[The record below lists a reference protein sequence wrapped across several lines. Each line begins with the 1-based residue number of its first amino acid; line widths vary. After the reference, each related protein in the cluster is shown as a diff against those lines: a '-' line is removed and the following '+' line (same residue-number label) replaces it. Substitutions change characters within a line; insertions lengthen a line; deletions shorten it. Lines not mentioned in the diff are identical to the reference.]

1 MRKLTLA
8 QRNATVHD
16 FRRAFV
22 DTRGSGV
29 MVSIDPLQYTD
40 ATRPADVRIDGSA
53 SILRRDAS
61 WRLWTDHGNVFHG
74 YAWAPGTSTRCI
86 RCAAPIDAKTVYRT
100 RTFLGS
106 EHDRCG
112 ETGGAP
118 WLRILATVA
127 AGTVVGVYDYSLG
140 SPETARGATTRAVG
154 VATIGLLVVWFAAYM
169 DASTWVAPMERTH
182 GDTSRCVQQTL
193 AAQRALYG
201 PTSGETNVAKA
212 GVTVAATALSYQ
224 VLGTC
229 TSLPSGCTERYVAA
243 MATGI
248 ATLVTW
254 QLANGQTIAPFRRGG
269 IQNEFVMFPRAG
281 VDGLALTT
289 VAACFPPAMPSHL
302 VIVAFD
308 GSPPRGAQRT
318 ARALQR
324 LFDGDTPLLHITY
337 RHAGSVP
344 QFRFV
349 CPLRDAVAAL
359 QRHCKSP
366 RAAQYSQSKELKGR
380 Q

>member
-8 QRNATVHD
+8 QRDATVHD
-16 FRRAFV
+16 FRRAFI
-22 DTRGSGV
+22 DTGGSGV
-29 MVSIDPLQYTD
+29 MVSIDPIQYTHSS
-40 ATRPADVRIDGSA
+40 RPADVRIDGSA

-74 YAWAPGTSTRCI
+74 YAWAPGTSTQCI
-86 RCAAPIDAKTVYRT
+86 RCAAPIDAKTVYRS

-118 WLRILATVA
+118 WLRIFATVA
-127 AGTVVGVYDYSLG
+127 ASTVVGVYDYALG
-140 SPETARGATTRAVG
+140 SPETACRATTRAVG

-169 DASTWVAPMERTH
+169 DASTWVAPMERTR
-182 GDTSRCVQQTL
+182 GDTTRFVQRTL
-193 AAQRALYG
+193 EKQRALYG
-201 PTSGETNVAKA
+201 PTNGEANVAKA
-212 GVTVAATALSYQ
+212 GATVAATALSYQ

-229 TSLPSGCTERYVAA
+229 TSLRSGCMERCVAA
-243 MATGI
+243 TAAGI

-269 IQNEFVMFPRAG
+269 VQNEFVMFPRAG
-281 VDGLALTT
+281 IDGLALTT
-289 VAACFPPAMPSHL
+289 VATCFPPAMPSHL
-302 VIVAFD
+302 VIVSFD
-308 GSPPRGAQRT
+308 GSPPRGAQRIV
-318 ARALQR
+318 RALQR
-324 LFDGDTPLLHITY
+324 LFDGGTPLLHITY
-337 RHAGSVP
+337 RHAASVP

-349 CPLRDAVAAL
+349 CPLRDALSAL

-366 RAAQYSQSKELKGR
+366 RSVSYSQCKRLKAP
-380 Q
+380 